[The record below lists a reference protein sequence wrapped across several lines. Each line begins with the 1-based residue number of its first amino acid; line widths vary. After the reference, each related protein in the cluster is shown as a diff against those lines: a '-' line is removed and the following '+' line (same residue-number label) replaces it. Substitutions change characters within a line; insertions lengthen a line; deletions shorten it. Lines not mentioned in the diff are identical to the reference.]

1 MENDIQTDLK
11 TDVKIEDCKSK
22 LVVATWAE
30 LDLLRTSLCEL
41 VDGLWNVVWEEE
53 LQKLEGVLHGLEHL
67 MSREELKE
75 LPVSH

>member
-41 VDGLWNVVWEEE
+41 VDGLWT
-53 LQKLEGVLHGLEHL
+53 
-67 MSREELKE
+67 
-75 LPVSH
+75 